1 MSDILTVYVVED
13 DAAALKSILALLK
26 AHKFDAIGFSSAEE
40 FLESYDSE
48 WRGCAVVDIRLPGK
62 SGIELLATLKQ
73 QGSTLPVIL
82 VTAYGDV
89 PVAVHAMKSGALD
102 FIEKP
107 YADDMLINA
116 IQSGLGAAEDIAVLS
131 ERRALAREKLELLT
145 DREREVV
152 ELLAQG
158 LTNKEIALQL
168 DRSARTIEVHRN
180 RIREKTGANSLSDII
195 RIFGTA

>member
-1 MSDILTVYVVED
+1 MTHDHTVYVVED

-26 AHKFDAIGFSSAEE
+26 AHKFTATGFSSAEE
-40 FLESYDSE
+40 FLDAYQKE
-48 WRGCAVVDIRLPGK
+48 WLGCAIVDIRLPGK
-62 SGIELLATLKQ
+62 SGIELLAALKQ
-73 QGSTLPVIL
+73 SGSSIPVIL

-89 PVAVHAMKSGALD
+89 PVAVHAMKNGAMD

-107 YADDMLINA
+107 YKDDVLVSSIL
-116 IQSGLGAAEDIAVLS
+116 SGLDVSRNQALLS
-131 ERRALAREKLELLT
+131 ERRATAREKLSLLT
-145 DREREVV
+145 EREQEVV

-158 LTNKEIALQL
+158 MTNKEIALQL

-180 RIREKTGANSLSDII
+180 RIREKTGAQSLSDII

>member
-1 MSDILTVYVVED
+1 MTKELTVFVVED
-13 DAAALKSILALLK
+13 DKAALKSILALLK
-26 AHKFDAIGFSSAEE
+26 AHKLDAIGFSSAEE
-40 FLESYDSE
+40 FLEAYQKT
-48 WRGCAVVDIRLPGK
+48 WTGCAVVDIRLPGK

-73 QGSTLPVIL
+73 QGASLPVIL

-89 PVAVHAMKSGALD
+89 PVAVHAMKNGAFD

-107 YADDMLINA
+107 YKDDVLISA
-116 IQSGLGAAEDIAVLS
+116 IQSGLDVAENYALLS
-131 ERRALAREKLELLT
+131 ERRATAQEKLALLT
-145 DREREVV
+145 EREREIL

-180 RIREKTGANSLSDII
+180 RIKEKTGAQSLSDII
-195 RIFGTA
+195 RVFGAA